1 MVHRTI
7 KYYGAPHHKP
17 AKPVLR
23 TMNPDPHP
31 RHAWAWQWAVWLQ
44 CGALGARRLVGALSY
59 CNLATSGSDV
69 VLAWR
74 SNQMTVGDD
83 VAHAWTKG
91 CNGSKGC
98 DLSRRS

>member
-1 MVHRTI
+1 MYNGSGRDT
-7 KYYGAPHHKP
+7 
-17 AKPVLR
+17 
-23 TMNPDPHP
+23 DPHP
-31 RHAWAWQWAVWLQ
+31 RHASACVCVAVDCVAAMWRFD
-44 CGALGARRLVGALSY
+44 GALCTWREAPCRRLVGALSY

-74 SNQMTVGDD
+74 SNQMTVDDD

-98 DLSRRS
+98 DLSRRL